1 MQSRLTLVE
10 ELSGPVRAAYEAVA
24 GADQRPVLRSRLSI
38 EGAVDDDGEPVE
50 QPGAASPAA
59 GEGLAEAFASALA
72 GVRRRELDRGV
83 SLVGPHRDDVQF
95 ELNALPA
102 KGYAS
107 HGESWS
113 FALALKLGAAELL
126 RRDSP
131 MGDPVLMLD
140 DVFAELDARRRERLA
155 SVVADYEQVLITA
168 AVFDDVPEALAAHT
182 VRIEAGRIVG
192 TGAAAAPIAVPEPTA
207 PDSASSDPVSSDS
220 APPGPVSSDS
230 PSPGAVSSAAA
241 SSSEPASPA
250 PASTDPAS
258 PEPPAPSEP
267 SDG

>member
-1 MQSRLTLVE
+1 
-10 ELSGPVRAAYEAVA
+10 
-24 GADQRPVLRSRLSI
+24 
-38 EGAVDDDGEPVE
+38 
-50 QPGAASPAA
+50 
-59 GEGLAEAFASALA
+59 
-72 GVRRRELDRGV
+72 
-83 SLVGPHRDDVQF
+83 
-95 ELNALPA
+95 
-102 KGYAS
+102 
-107 HGESWS
+107 
-113 FALALKLGAAELL
+113 
-126 RRDSP
+126 

-192 TGAAAAPIAVPEPTA
+192 TGAAAAPIAVPEPIA

-220 APPGPVSSDS
+220 PPPGPESSRSSSPDPVSSDS

-241 SSSEPASPA
+241 SSSETASPA

-258 PEPPAPSEP
+258 PEPTAPAPSEP